1 MVEAEV
7 EDEADEEAAAVV
19 APTSYA
25 PAPISNIETIYP
37 TFKDGVKNAASAIT
51 LTVMN
56 GVTAVDSTSYT
67 TAPTAATDW
76 TATTP
81 PLYGPIAHVFQPV
94 VAHATATLSS
104 ALAEDVG
111 WIPIKIVM

>member
-1 MVEAEV
+1 MVEAAV
-7 EDEADEEAAAVV
+7 EDVVEDEEAAAD
-19 APTSYA
+19 A
-25 PAPISNIETIYP
+25 PAPISNIETIYLIS
-37 TFKDGVKNAASAIT
+37 KDGAQNAASAAT
-51 LTVMN
+51 LTVTN
-56 GVTAVDSTSYT
+56 GATAVVSTSYT
-67 TAPTAATDW
+67 TASTVLADW

-81 PLYGPIAHVFQPV
+81 PPYGPIAQVFQPT